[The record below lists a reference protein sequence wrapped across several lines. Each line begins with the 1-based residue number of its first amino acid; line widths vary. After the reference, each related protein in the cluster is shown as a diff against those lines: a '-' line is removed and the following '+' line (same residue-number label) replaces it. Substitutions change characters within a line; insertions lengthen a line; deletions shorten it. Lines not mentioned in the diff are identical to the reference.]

1 MISQAKSEALFAEA
15 LQHIPGG
22 VNSPVR
28 AFRAVGGQPFFVQ
41 SAKGSRVTT
50 VDGDELIDYVG
61 TWGPAILGHSH
72 PKIISAVKAAADH
85 GTSFGIPNPFEVT
98 MARLIK
104 SLVPS
109 VEKLRMCN
117 SGTEAC
123 MSAIRLA
130 RGFTKR
136 DKFIKFDGCYH
147 GHADCLLV
155 KAGSGA
161 LTFGNPDSAGVPADT
176 AKHTLVLPYNDVEA
190 LKACFAANQGEI
202 AAVIIE
208 PVPGNAG
215 LYLPRPGYLEFLR
228 QITAGQGTVLIFD
241 EVMTGFRLAPGG
253 AQERFGIRP
262 DLSCFGKIIGGG
274 LPVGAFGGRGD
285 IMDCLAPLGPVYQA
299 GTLSGNPLAMAAGIA
314 ALEALGS
321 SRREEAPSN
330 AECGMQNA
338 ESSQSLL
345 TSAATGLNAYAQL
358 EAKGAALEAG
368 LRDAA
373 KSAGVPVTFNRCG
386 SMFCGYFTS
395 EPVWNLADAM
405 KADRER
411 FKKFFH
417 GMLTEGVYLAPSQFE
432 AGFISTAHTE
442 ADIEHTVQAAGKVMK
457 EL

>member
-1 MISQAKSEALFAEA
+1 MISRAKSEALFAEA

-28 AFRAVGGQPFFVQ
+28 AFRAVGGAPFFVQ
-41 SAKGSRVTT
+41 SAKGAHVTT

-61 TWGPAILGHSH
+61 TWGPAILGHAH

-98 MARLIK
+98 MARIIK
-104 SLVPS
+104 QLVPS
-109 VEKLRMCN
+109 VDKVRMCN

-130 RGFTKR
+130 RGSTQR
-136 DKFIKFDGCYH
+136 DKIIKFDGCYH

-176 AKHTLVLPYNDVEA
+176 AKHTLVLPFNDVEA
-190 LKACFAANQGEI
+190 VKATFAANRNEI
-202 AAVIIE
+202 AAIILE

-228 QITAGQGTVLIFD
+228 QITQENGAVLIFD

-253 AQERFGIRP
+253 AQERFGIEP

-274 LPVGAFGGRGD
+274 LPVGAFVGRAD
-285 IMDCLAPLGPVYQA
+285 IMDWLAPLGPVYQA

-314 ALEALGS
+314 ALEEL
-321 SRREEAPSN
+321 R
-330 AECGMQNA
+330 
-338 ESSQSLL
+338 
-345 TSAATGLNAYAQL
+345 TGNAYTLL

-368 LRDAA
+368 MNDAA
-373 KSAGVPVTFNRCG
+373 KSANVPVTFNRCG
-386 SMFCGYFTS
+386 SMFCGYFTG
-395 EPVWNLADAM
+395 EPVWNLTDAM

-417 GMLTEGVYLAPSQFE
+417 GMLDAGIYLAPSQFE
-432 AGFISTAHTE
+432 AGFVSTAHTE
-442 ADIEHTVQAAGKVMK
+442 ADIEQTVKAAAKVMK
-457 EL
+457 NL

>member
-1 MISQAKSEALFAEA
+1 MISRAKSEALFADS

-28 AFRAVGGQPFFVQ
+28 AFRAVGGEPFFVQ
-41 SAKGSRVTT
+41 SARGSCVTT

-61 TWGPAILGHSH
+61 TWGPAILGHAH
-72 PKIISAVKAAADH
+72 PKIIAAVKAAAER
-85 GTSFGIPNPFEVT
+85 GTSFGIPNPAEPA

-104 SLVPS
+104 QLVPS
-109 VEKLRMCN
+109 VAKVRLCN

-130 RGFTKR
+130 RGFTRR
-136 DKFIKFDGCYH
+136 DKIIKFDGCYH

-176 AKHTLVLPYNDVEA
+176 ARHTLVLPYNDVEA
-190 LKACFAANQGEI
+190 LKACFAANRGEI

-228 QITAGQGTVLIFD
+228 QITAEQGTVLIFD

-253 AQERFGIRP
+253 AQERFGICP
-262 DLSCFGKIIGGG
+262 DLSTFGKIIGGG
-274 LPVGAFGGRGD
+274 LPVGAFGGRAD
-285 IMDCLAPLGPVYQA
+285 IMDCLAPRGPVYQA

-314 ALEALGS
+314 ALEELRAS
-321 SRREEAPSN
+321 D
-330 AECGMQNA
+330 
-338 ESSQSLL
+338 
-345 TSAATGLNAYAQL
+345 AYAQL
-358 EAKGAALEAG
+358 EAKGAQLEAG
-368 LRDAA
+368 LCAA
-373 KSAGVPVTFNRCG
+373 ARSSNIPVTFNRCG

-411 FKKFFH
+411 FKRFFH
-417 GMLTEGVYLAPSQFE
+417 GMLAEGVYLAPSQFE
-432 AGFISTAHTE
+432 AGFLSTAHTE
-442 ADIEHTVQAAGKVMK
+442 ADIAATVTAAAGV
-457 EL
+457 LRRL